1 MTLENDYVILK
12 LDNPLDFND
21 DVRPACLPS
30 SSDFLD
36 INSGEM
42 DCWTSGWGLLHAD
55 FFDDPEG
62 NLYSSVNTVM
72 EFHREAGEI
81 QCIFGTLMNILKGFV
96 CIL

>member
-42 DCWTSGWGLLHAD
+42 DCWTSGWGLLNAD
-55 FFDDPEG
+55 WI
-62 NLYSSVNTVM
+62 NY
-72 EFHREAGEI
+72 GE
-81 QCIFGTLMNILKGFV
+81 
-96 CIL
+96 